1 MKAKL
6 HLLSWIAAGCLVASS
21 TMADTP
27 KLEGNHGHAV
37 QVSGKITMFRN
48 QQKDIEI
55 MANGEK
61 VDAEI
66 LVQLD
71 TQPKLVLTLPL
82 HEQDPARIE
91 MVETLRQAYINDK
104 SVTIEHRIAPG
115 KQTAQINWVQYGEM
129 QPQK

>member
-6 HLLSWIAAGCLVASS
+6 HLASWVAAGCLVASGV
-21 TMADTP
+21 MADTP

-37 QVSGKITMFRN
+37 QVSGKISMFRS
-48 QQKDIEI
+48 QEKGLEVV
-55 MANGEK
+55 ANGEK

-82 HEQDPARIE
+82 HEQDPARLQ
-91 MVETLRQAYINDK
+91 MVETLRQAFINDK
-104 SVTIEHRIAPG
+104 AVTIEHRIAPG
-115 KQTAQINWVQYGEM
+115 KQTAQINWVQYGEL
-129 QPQK
+129 QPKE